1 MLTPATT
8 LATTPAPAEL
18 RPLRDRTAIAGVGYT
33 NYTKHSGVST
43 LALAVEAITKA
54 VHDAGLSISDIDGIA
69 THHVNDSVAPHHVA
83 AAFGLGDLAWYS
95 EEFGGGSKP
104 IAVVGAAA
112 QVCANGMARHVV
124 VYRAMN
130 GRSGTRMG
138 GSGGG
143 TSVPSTDLQ
152 YQRPYGLVAPAQI
165 YALGA
170 RAHMI
175 AHGTQPEHLGM
186 VGVQQRAQA
195 ADNPRALMR
204 TPFTLDEYFR
214 SRLVVDPFRLLDCCL
229 ETDGACAVV
238 ITTTERARD
247 MPQPVVVLSGWA
259 WAIGTNGFWAGAT
272 KLDTTAAALVAPRLY
287 SMAGVGPGDID
298 VAELYDA
305 FSISVLLQLE
315 DYGFCAK
322 GESGPLVASGATAR
336 GGALPVNTHGGFMSE
351 GYVHG
356 LNHLCEAVEQLRG
369 IAGVRQVPG
378 CEVALSTSQ
387 PGYISG
393 MSSAAIL
400 RRL

>member
-1 MLTPATT
+1 MLNRSLSTS
-8 LATTPAPAEL
+8 PAPAEL
-18 RPLRDRTAIAGVGYT
+18 RALRDKTAIAGVGYT
-33 NYTKHSGVST
+33 KFTKHSGVSPLT
-43 LALAVEAITKA
+43 LAVEAISHA
-54 VHDAGLSISDIDGIA
+54 VEDAGLSISDIDGLG

-83 AAFGLGDLAWYS
+83 AAFGLNDLAWYS
-95 EEFGGGSKP
+95 EEFGGGSKSVA
-104 IAVVGAAA
+104 AVASAAT
-112 QVCANGMARHVV
+112 VCASGTARHIV

-130 GRSGTRMG
+130 GRSGSRMG

-143 TSVPSTDLQ
+143 SSVPSTDLQ

-170 RAHMI
+170 MAHMT
-175 AHGTQPEHLGM
+175 AHGTRPEHLGT
-186 VGVQQRAQA
+186 VAVQQRAQA

-204 TPFTLDEYFR
+204 TPFTLEEYFQ
-214 SRLVVDPFRLLDCCL
+214 SRPVVDPFRLLDCCL

-238 ITTTERARD
+238 VTSTDRARD
-247 MPQPVVVLSGWA
+247 LPHPVVALSGWA

-272 KLDTTAAALVAPRLY
+272 QLDRTAAALVAPRLY
-287 SMAGVGPGDID
+287 AMAGLGPGDVD

-305 FSISVLLQLE
+305 FTISVLLQLE

-322 GESGPLVASGATAR
+322 GDSGPLVASGATAR
-336 GGALPVNTHGGFMSE
+336 GGTLPVNTHGGFLSE

-369 IAGVRQVPG
+369 VAGTRQVPD